1 MRRIEKLELIS
12 TIGRELQSRMTFSD
26 IDVFLAACDVDT
38 SKETSGANSKWVYVK
53 ELLADET
60 DAKIIEIADE
70 LEIEHEFSVS
80 KTQTSAAEAT
90 FWKPGFF
97 KLFLSH
103 TSKHK
108 VTTARLQQN
117 LRHYGV
123 SAFVAHEDI
132 EPTKEWLEEIEKGLF
147 SMDALAAILTP
158 GFHESDWTDH
168 EVGVAVGR
176 DVLVVPIRK
185 GLDPYGFI
193 GKYQG
198 YQAESKKVGE
208 VAKAI
213 FDILA
218 ANPKTKARLAYVIT
232 GQILA
237 SKAADPY
244 RHWLELLIS
253 FDSVPKQYLEQ
264 LRANAAELPP
274 VKQSESLYN
283 WTNRFLV
290 DSGLEEMEP
299 EQPAENDFDD
309 DIPF

>member
-38 SKETSGANSKWVYVK
+38 SKETSGANSKWTYTK

-60 DAKIIEIADE
+60 DAKVIEIADE
-70 LEIEHEFSVS
+70 LDIEHEFSVS
-80 KTQTSAAEAT
+80 KTVTSAADAT
-90 FWKPGFF
+90 FWRPGFF

-108 VTTARLQQN
+108 ATTARLQQN
-117 LRHYGV
+117 LRRYGI

-176 DVLVVPIRK
+176 DVVVVPIRK

-198 YQAESKKVGE
+198 YQAATRTVGE
-208 VAKAI
+208 VAQAI

-218 ANPKTKARLAYVIT
+218 ANPKTKARLADVIVAR
-232 GQILA
+232 ILA

-244 RHWLELLIS
+244 RHWLELLIT
-253 FDSVPKQYLEQ
+253 FDSVPKRYLEQ
-264 LRANAAELPP
+264 IRANAAELPP
-274 VKQSESLYN
+274 VKRSESLFN

-290 DSGLEEMEP
+290 ANGLEKMEP
-299 EQPAENDFDD
+299 EKPAANDFDD